1 MNKTNTKAH
10 EQKNSHNQAQSQTQ
24 NQGQNHNQTTVSAA
38 LTQIAE
44 FVIKEAQRLGATE
57 CDVRVSS
64 SSAVETGVRLGE
76 VETLE
81 GAQSRSLQF
90 EAFMSAGAG
99 LPGMKSA
106 STSTS
111 DFRRPALTELV
122 KTTIAMAS
130 ASEVDPYAG
139 LVDKQ
144 YLAKSDQIPD
154 LQLSDDS
161 IARIA
166 TEEKIQIALTAEQA
180 ARNFDER
187 ITNSRGASFTDWS
200 GTTVYAN
207 SNGFVGGYSST
218 HCSISCAVVAS
229 QGSEMQV
236 GGWSSGALGFG
247 KVESPEQVGSTAA
260 KRALRMLGA
269 RKVKSQMVPV
279 IFDPLMAATLL
290 AQFVGAAAGSHVY
303 RNSSFLAGKL
313 NEMVASEIVTIID
326 DPLMI
331 GGLGSRPFDGEGMP
345 TKKRTIVENGRLQ
358 TYLLSG
364 YSARKLNTVPNSG
377 STGNL
382 HFAPGSVHPD
392 EIVAGV
398 GNGLYLTSVSGPGFN
413 VVTGDYSRGASGL
426 WIEDGKIVFPVEGI
440 TIASNMLEMF
450 KAIEAIGNDLYFRSS
465 TCSPTI
471 KIGAMMVAG
480 D

>member
-1 MNKTNTKAH
+1 M
-10 EQKNSHNQAQSQTQ
+10 
-24 NQGQNHNQTTVSAA
+24 
-38 LTQIAE
+38 
-44 FVIKEAQRLGATE
+44 AT
-57 CDVRVSS
+57 
-64 SSAVETGVRLGE
+64 
-76 VETLE
+76 
-81 GAQSRSLQF
+81 
-90 EAFMSAGAG
+90 
-99 LPGMKSA
+99 
-106 STSTS
+106 
-111 DFRRPALTELV
+111 
-122 KTTIAMAS
+122 
-130 ASEVDPYAG
+130 ASEADPFAG
-139 LVDKQ
+139 LVEAR
-144 YLAKSDQIPD
+144 YLASSIPD
-154 LQLSDDS
+154 LQLSDPT
-161 IARIA
+161 IARIT

-180 ARNFDER
+180 ARSFDER

-207 SNGFVGGYSST
+207 SHGFVGSYTST

-229 QGSEMQV
+229 AESEMQV
-236 GGWSSGALGFG
+236 GGWSSGALGYG
-247 KVESPEQVGSTAA
+247 KLETPEQVGSTAA

-279 IFDPLMAATLL
+279 VFDPLMAATLL

-313 NEMVASEIVTIID
+313 NEIVASELVTIID

-331 GGLGSRPFDGEGMP
+331 GGLGSRPYDGEGMP
-345 TKKRTIVENGRLQ
+345 AKKRTIVENGRLA

-364 YSARKLNTVPNSG
+364 YSARKLKTEPNGG

-382 HFAPGSVHPD
+382 HFAPGASTADDIIASVS
-392 EIVAGV
+392 
-398 GNGLYLTSVSGPGFN
+398 NGLYLTSVSGPGFN

-426 WIEDGKIVFPVEGI
+426 WIENGKIVFPVEGI

-450 KAIEAIGNDLYFRSS
+450 KAIEAVGNDLIFRSS